1 MSKRDDFINKPDF
14 IDFIFIDFKSLGK
27 AVPKK
32 IMRGPKVNDHKIL
45 SATQLSFYEKFF
57 QAPEGKS

>member
-27 AVPKK
+27 AV
-32 IMRGPKVNDHKIL
+32 L
-45 SATQLSFYEKFF
+45 
-57 QAPEGKS
+57 